1 LSLHLLFACAASCT
15 AVSTSLCCLCLYI
28 WGFSACDPGT
38 PRGIRWAAMGR
49 EYANLK
55 VTCYKIKLPSFSYE
69 CERNSYSFV
78 VCNCRQPY
86 SHTLSVYNISIR
98 SKNLFFP
105 VNPRNCSGNCKI
117 TSWSYTCND
126 PFLPCCGSTRFKGD
140 VGIVTVSACILEH
153 IVNVC

>member
-1 LSLHLLFACAASCT
+1 MRLRVQLSVQVYVVCVCISGVFQPVIPGHLGVFGGLPW
-15 AVSTSLCCLCLYI
+15 V
-28 WGFSACDPGT
+28 
-38 PRGIRWAAMGR
+38 R
-49 EYANLK
+49 EYGNLK

-153 IVNVC
+153 IVNVCKEHCKI